1 MKRIWTLVPVLAVI
15 IVLLAIPRLV
25 LLPKVVNGLE
35 SALADALHTEEVN
48 LSITAPWGWELLL
61 GRIPSLSFSARR
73 AQVEGV
79 EISRVEVQGEELL
92 FEPWLLF
99 RQGELSLTRVS
110 ELTGSLVITEDALNE
125 FFWREVDPSRL
136 LMLEVWP
143 HGLAVAGTVN
153 IWNMD
158 VSVRILGDLVVHD
171 GSTLRFVVKDLA
183 VQDTRI
189 PPLLLEIL
197 KESYV
202 FAVELGEFPLPL
214 ELRAVEHLEHEIRI
228 SIGGQP

>member
-61 GRIPSLSFSARR
+61 GRIPSLSFSAWR

-92 FEPWLLF
+92 FEPWLLLG
-99 RQGELSLTRVS
+99 R
-110 ELTGSLVITEDALNE
+110 
-125 FFWREVDPSRL
+125 
-136 LMLEVWP
+136 
-143 HGLAVAGTVN
+143 GTVPN
-153 IWNMD
+153 
-158 VSVRILGDLVVHD
+158 
-171 GSTLRFVVKDLA
+171 
-183 VQDTRI
+183 
-189 PPLLLEIL
+189 
-197 KESYV
+197 
-202 FAVELGEFPLPL
+202 
-214 ELRAVEHLEHEIRI
+214 
-228 SIGGQP
+228 